1 MGGNELGERTEI
13 SLSVSLPN
21 LTLFTK
27 NITKKGLGSETILRF
42 PFAPKEKKNLWEN
55 DHSTA
60 MAPCIF

>member
-42 PFAPKEKKNLWEN
+42 PFAPKEKKKL
-55 DHSTA
+55 
-60 MAPCIF
+60 MGK